1 MEWPR
6 GVNFPDAGGG
16 DPLCTLLY
24 IEQTDHVQ
32 FGSRSKG
39 YTYER
44 FPIKSGR
51 HQPHRSDC
59 TGEGPTS
66 IYVIVVTLCCTPLK
80 SESTLSTAHNYGVHD
95 TLSTRLL
102 LHVLLRNLL

>member
-39 YTYER
+39 SMR
-44 FPIKSGR
+44 DSLLKSGR

-95 TLSTRLL
+95 TRLL

>member
-39 YTYER
+39 YMRDSLLNQVDT
-44 FPIKSGR
+44 SHTGR
-51 HQPHRSDC
+51 TVQARA
-59 TGEGPTS
+59 
-66 IYVIVVTLCCTPLK
+66 PLV
-80 SESTLSTAHNYGVHD
+80 YM
-95 TLSTRLL
+95 
-102 LHVLLRNLL
+102 